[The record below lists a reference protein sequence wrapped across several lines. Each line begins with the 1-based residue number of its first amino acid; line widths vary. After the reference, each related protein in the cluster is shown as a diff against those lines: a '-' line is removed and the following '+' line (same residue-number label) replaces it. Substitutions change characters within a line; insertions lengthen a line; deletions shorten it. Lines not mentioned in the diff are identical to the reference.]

1 MVSADDLDG
10 IRELLAVFVGAGL
23 DARAPRD
30 AAELELLALDGIG
43 PFGNPELPD
52 EVLALFP
59 AALASRRDELAAG
72 LLAALAE
79 LAPSRLATFAAEE
92 RDRLARDGIGSA
104 LAEGVGRLQVREC
117 YRLTLGGGEAE
128 ILGVLLD
135 RPGDRKVQPAGVIL
149 EHEACGGVVVDGI
162 LGEPDTPAS
171 ARRLLAE
178 PDPGAVANPIDA
190 DEFAD
195 ALGAALEHMVEHNL
209 ELPVDVL
216 PPLLALRRAL
226 GRNWPMPRLC
236 ADEDL
241 PEQEAGEHA
250 DPFATAHAGP
260 ANALVMQMRAEGVDL
275 TDEDSVA
282 RWIADFN
289 ARPFEHRDRVLGP
302 SLLRPAPRAVHRRK
316 AHRRSAKAARK
327 RNRR

>member
-23 DARAPRD
+23 DGRAPRS

-43 PFGNPELPD
+43 PFGHPELPD
-52 EVLALFP
+52 EALALLP
-59 AALASRRDELAAG
+59 EALASRRDELAAG

-79 LAPSRLATFAAEE
+79 LAPPRLATFAAEE

-104 LAEGVGRLQVREC
+104 LAEAVGTLQLREC

-128 ILGVLLD
+128 ILGALLE
-135 RPGDRKVQPAGVIL
+135 RPGDRKVQAAGVIM

-162 LGEPDTPAS
+162 LGKPDTPAS

-178 PDPGAVANPIDA
+178 PDPGTVANPIDA
-190 DEFAD
+190 DELAD
-195 ALGAALEHMVEHNL
+195 TLGGALEHMVEHNL

-216 PPLLALRRAL
+216 PPLLALRRAV
-226 GRNWPMPRLC
+226 GRDWAQPRLC

-241 PEQEAGEHA
+241 QGELP
-250 DPFATAHAGP
+250 DPLATTQGGGP
-260 ANALVMQMRAEGVDL
+260 ADALVMQMLADGVDP
-275 TDEDSVA
+275 TDEDSIA

-289 ARPFEHRDRVLGP
+289 ARPLEHRDRVLGP
-302 SLLRPAPRAVHRRK
+302 SLLRPAPRAVHRKK